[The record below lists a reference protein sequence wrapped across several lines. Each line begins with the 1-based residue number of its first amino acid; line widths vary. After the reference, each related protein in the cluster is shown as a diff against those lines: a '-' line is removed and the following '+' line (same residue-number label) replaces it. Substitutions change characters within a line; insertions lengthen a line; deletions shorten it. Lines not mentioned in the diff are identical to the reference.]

1 MLVKNVSAR
10 GWNVG
15 GKMIAPG
22 EALEVDVN
30 EADIKGNADLEI
42 VKSTEKKLTKKEL
55 EKAVAEAQEA
65 VNKAI
70 EAGDDEALKVAEL
83 ALAELVK

>member
-22 EALEVDVN
+22 EALEVDVT

-42 VKSTEKKLTKKEL
+42 VKVKEPKAEKEAKTETTEATKETK
-55 EKAVAEAQEA
+55 
-65 VNKAI
+65 
-70 EAGDDEALKVAEL
+70 
-83 ALAELVK
+83 